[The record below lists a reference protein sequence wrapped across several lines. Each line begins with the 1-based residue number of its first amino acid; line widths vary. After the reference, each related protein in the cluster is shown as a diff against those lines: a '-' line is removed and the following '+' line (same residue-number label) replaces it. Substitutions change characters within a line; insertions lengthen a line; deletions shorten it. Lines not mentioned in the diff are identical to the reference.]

1 MSRSSQAIRRIVGWL
16 VRGSL
21 VALWALAGWG
31 TLLLLA
37 TLLGALSDGAGVAL
51 ARLAPSPGASIWG
64 WLNALSVLF
73 ALATWMIGTGLF
85 VWGRWR
91 SEEEP
96 EPES

>member
-16 VRGSL
+16 VRGAL

-37 TLLGALSDGAGVAL
+37 TLLGVLSDGPGVAL
-51 ARLAPSPGASIWG
+51 ARLVPPPGASFWS

-73 ALATWMIGTGLF
+73 ALTAWMIAAGLF
-85 VWGRWR
+85 AWGRWL
-91 SEEEP
+91 SEEA
-96 EPES
+96 PES